1 VLPEESAAH
10 EHVLE
15 RVATA
20 LVHFQQENVIP
31 GRALLLLLLV
41 QLAVPDFDYVFAPAR
56 NSQSTQSNQVPTE
69 TV

>member
-1 VLPEESAAH
+1 MLPEESSAH

-31 GRALLLLLLV
+31 GRALLPLLV
-41 QLAVPDFDYVFAPAR
+41 QLAMPFFNYVFTPAT
-56 NSQSTQSNQVPTE
+56 NSHSTF
-69 TV
+69 